1 MDPRI
6 KARLQQTEQGDPLDE
21 RVRAYLMERMNAA
34 PEATPDYS
42 RERQLDVI
50 GNAGTNISNIFLNR
64 AGLGQMK
71 AGEGFE
77 AAARRDAVRPKETR
91 DELASG
97 LYESNQ
103 RAKLMAERE
112 AGLGARTAAE
122 DERLRAKATED
133 ARLKEARLAQDAEAL
148 KARTAQGDKGLAIRE
163 KLANK
168 KLAATGGGAKAAAVG
183 FKNSA
188 TLRKEFDAL
197 PEVKQFKE
205 VSTAFDKIQ
214 RAAKVPSA
222 AGDLSLIFGYMKM
235 LDPGSTVRE
244 GEFANAQN
252 AGGVGD
258 RIVAQYNRVKDGER
272 LSGDQ
277 RADFLRQAEELYS
290 AQGANY
296 SSAAERYRGLAKK
309 SGIPEDDVA
318 VMMAKP
324 GAKAAA
330 PTAAT
335 PETGKVPMI
344 SLATGKT
351 VMLAPESAAALEK
364 AGKVKKP

>member
-6 KARLQQTEQGDPLDE
+6 KARLSQTEQEDPLDE

-34 PEATPDYS
+34 PEAAPDYS

-122 DERLRAKATED
+122 DERLRAKAAED
-133 ARLKEARLAQDAEAL
+133 ARLKEARLAQ
-148 KARTAQGDKGLAIRE
+148 GDKGLAIRE
-163 KLANK
+163 RLSNK

-318 VMMAKP
+318 VMMARP
-324 GAKAAA
+324 GANAAAA
-330 PTAAT
+330 PTAAA
-335 PETGKVPMI
+335 PQQA
-344 SLATGKT
+344 ATGLRKIAVNKKT
-351 VMLAPESAAALEK
+351 GERRYVNADGSLGEV
-364 AGKVKKP
+364 VK

>member
-6 KARLQQTEQGDPLDE
+6 KARLQQTEQVDPLDE
-21 RVRAYLMERMNAA
+21 RVRSYLLERMSAA
-34 PEATPDYS
+34 PEEAPDLS
-42 RERQLDVI
+42 RERQLDAL
-50 GNAGTNISNIFLNR
+50 GTSGTNISNIFLNR
-64 AGLGQMK
+64 AGLGPVK

-77 AAARRDAVRPKETR
+77 AAARRDLAARPKTGAA
-91 DELASG
+91 DSLAG
-97 LYESNQ
+97 NLYEADM
-103 RAKLMAERE
+103 RAKLMSERE
-112 AGLGARTAAE
+112 AGVGARAGAE
-122 DERLRAKATED
+122 DERLKAKAAED
-133 ARLKEARLAQDAEAL
+133 VRLKEAQLAQGDKAL
-148 KARTAQGDKGLAIRE
+148 SARIAQGDKGLAIRE
-163 KLANK
+163 SLAKK
-168 KLAATGGGAKAAAVG
+168 KLAATGGGAKAAATG

-188 TLRKEFDAL
+188 TLRKEFDSL

-205 VSTAFDKIQ
+205 VSTAYDKIQ
-214 RAAKVPSA
+214 RAAKRPSA

-258 RIVAQYNRVKDGER
+258 RIVAQYNRIKDGER
-272 LSGDQ
+272 LSESQ

-296 SSAAERYRGLAKK
+296 ASAADRYRGLAKK

-324 GAKAAA
+324 GTKAAA
-330 PTAAT
+330 PQA
-335 PETGKVPMI
+335 GKVPMI
-344 SLATGKT
+344 SVATGKT

>member
-1 MDPRI
+1 
-6 KARLQQTEQGDPLDE
+6 L
-21 RVRAYLMERMNAA
+21 
-34 PEATPDYS
+34 S
-42 RERQLDVI
+42 RERQLDAL
-50 GNAGTNISNIFLNR
+50 GTAGTNISNIFLNR
-64 AGLGQMK
+64 AGLGPVK

-77 AAARRDAVRPKETR
+77 AAARRDLASRPKTGAA
-91 DELASG
+91 DGLAG
-97 LYESNQ
+97 NLYEADM
-103 RAKLMAERE
+103 RAKL
-112 AGLGARTAAE
+112 
-122 DERLRAKATED
+122 
-133 ARLKEARLAQDAEAL
+133 KEAQLAQGAEAL

-188 TLRKEFDAL
+188 TLRKEFDSL
-197 PEVKQFKE
+197 PEVKPFKE
-205 VSTAFDKIQ
+205 VSTAYDKIQ
-214 RAAKVPSA
+214 RAAKTPSA

-258 RIVAQYNRVKDGER
+258 RIVAQYNRIKDGER
-272 LSGDQ
+272 LSESQ

-296 SSAAERYRGLAKK
+296 ASAADRYRGLAKK

-330 PTAAT
+330 SQA
-335 PETGKVPMI
+335 GKVPMI
-344 SLATGKT
+344 SVATGKT
-351 VMLAPESAAALEK
+351 VMLSAESAAALEK